1 MLIFSPRV
9 GALMN
14 RTGPRLLMT
23 TGPAIAAAGV
33 VLLAFIPAHA
43 SYLVHVL
50 PGVLVF
56 GAGITLLV
64 TPLTATV
71 LAAAPATHVGL
82 ASGVNNAV
90 ARAAGLLTVAALPAM
105 VGLTGDDY
113 QVPAVFSAGYIQAMW
128 WCVGL
133 LAAGALVAVVF
144 VPGRQVAP
152 R

>member
-1 MLIFSPRV
+1 
-9 GALMN
+9 MN
-14 RTGPRLLMT
+14 HTGPRLLMT
-23 TGPAIAAAGV
+23 AGPAIAGAGV
-33 VLLAFIPAHA
+33 VLLAFIPAQA
-43 SYLVHVL
+43 SYVVHVL

-56 GAGITLLV
+56 GAGITLMV

-71 LAAAPATHVGL
+71 LAAVPGTHVGL

-113 QVPAVFSAGYIQAMW
+113 QVPQVFSAGYTAAMW

-133 LAAGALVAVVF
+133 LAAGALVAAVF
-144 VPGRQVAP
+144 VPGLREMAVVP
-152 R
+152 PDH